1 MVYSIIMFKFLGQR
15 LIDKNDRAYVIHIVH
30 SIENEDYI
38 VYGFTQKNKEIYSM
52 TNEINQIVSKIDKK
66 EKHYYWE
73 LIFSKIKEW
82 KDIDGQVWDLSSED
96 VIIPSEFNFNINK
109 ELSVKI
115 LYDLV
120 PVKKMP

>member
-1 MVYSIIMFKFLGQR
+1 MYKFLGQR
-15 LIDKNDRAYVIHIVH
+15 LIDKNERAYIIHIVNT
-30 SIENEDYI
+30 IENEDYI

-52 TNEINQIVSKIDKK
+52 TNEINQVVSKIEKK

-82 KDIDGQVWDLSSED
+82 KDIDGQEWELITND
-96 VIIPSEFNFNINK
+96 VIIPSEFNFNITN

-120 PVKKMP
+120 PVKKMPI